1 MTHLAVLVL
10 LKGKWVNAWA
20 CVKTWGVFCALA
32 RRAPRKVTRRWSRT
46 PARLRLLTTWF
57 AYYSFFLAQPL
68 RKVFATPVA
77 AREGREMRAYGDGR
91 A

>member
-32 RRAPRKVTRRWSRT
+32 VSCAAKSWQASVAYAGAFAS
-46 PARLRLLTTWF
+46 LTTWF